1 MIGAEKLRLGS
12 GGTMVATPW
21 GESDSLR
28 DRRLPPGPGA
38 SSEEVAK
45 NQRDRLFG
53 AMVACVSQRGYAAT
67 RVADLVEVSGV
78 SSRSFYDLFPN
89 KEACFVATF
98 EAIAARVSESLEA
111 AEAANPD
118 WERSV
123 QDSYGALA
131 AMLAAQPAA
140 AKLVLIE
147 AYAAGPD
154 AREPLD
160 AALQRFGELT
170 RARLTKAPERA
181 AMPAEMAD
189 AYVGALQEI
198 ARTSLRQGKPERV
211 AALVPD
217 LAQVMLSYRPP
228 AAPLR
233 LATRPP
239 TFGPESLE
247 AHDDAERVLRAFAV
261 VVAER
266 GFTGTTIHEVARR
279 GSMSPAT
286 FYANFRDKEDA
297 LLAAID
303 SVGAQLV
310 TAAMT
315 PFQRSP
321 EWSLGVRAAIGSM
334 LNFLASRPAMAHL
347 LAVEAYAGGIRALAR
362 RARALSPLGV
372 LLDEGYRLAPEVP
385 GVATEAIAGGIGALV
400 YRRIRREGPDSLPTL
415 APICT
420 YLALAPFLGAS
431 RATEVANSDG
441 RIRALNPFEQEG
453 IGAILAVQ
461 PTKWSVLAILALR
474 AASVAELARDLEAP
488 PEKIQGYVEDLEAEG
503 SIEPAERK
511 PADGPVKWR
520 MHSMMRVIE
529 IEEWERLSPAEREEA
544 TSQILGLV
552 DQDVKLAVE
561 SGTLIRRLDMHLT
574 RIGLTVD
581 EQGWRELGD
590 IHRAAAIASQ
600 RVQVE
605 SAKRLRASGEK
616 GLTGRSTQ
624 MLFEIP
630 AD

>member
-1 MIGAEKLRLGS
+1 MIGPEKLRLGS

-28 DRRLPPGPGA
+28 DRRLPPGPGT

-53 AMVACVSQRGYAAT
+53 AMVACVAERGYAAT
-67 RVADLVEVSGV
+67 RVADLVEASGV

-89 KEACFVATF
+89 KEACFAATF
-98 EAIAARVSESLEA
+98 DAIVSWAAESLVPAGDA
-111 AEAANPD
+111 ATS
-118 WERSV
+118 WEQRV
-123 QDSYGALA
+123 QDDYGALA
-131 AMLAAQPAA
+131 AMVAAQPAA
-140 AKLVLIE
+140 AKLVLVE

-170 RARLTKAPERA
+170 RARLAEAPERA

-189 AYVGALQEI
+189 AYVGALQEV
-198 ARTSLRQGKPERV
+198 ARVGLREGKPERM
-211 AALVPD
+211 AGLTPD
-217 LAQVMLSYRPP
+217 LAQLMLSYRPP
-228 AAPLR
+228 SAPLR

-239 TFGPESLE
+239 SFGPESLE

-266 GFTGTTIHEVARR
+266 GFAGATIHEVAKR

-347 LAVEAYAGGIRALAR
+347 LAVDAYAGGTRALAR
-362 RARALSPLGV
+362 RARALSPLRT
-372 LLDEGYRLAPEVP
+372 LLDEAYRLAPDVP
-385 GVATEAIAGGIGALV
+385 AVATEAIAGGIGGLV
-400 YRRIRREGPDSLPTL
+400 HRRIRQEGAGSLPSL

-420 YLALAPFLGAS
+420 YIALAPFLGSS

-441 RIRALNPFEQEG
+441 RVRRLTPIDQAG
-453 IGAILAVQ
+453 IGAVLAVQ

-474 AASVAELARDLEAP
+474 PASAPELARDLEAP
-488 PEKIQGYVEDLEAEG
+488 VEAVRGYVEDLEAEG
-503 SIEPAERK
+503 SIEPVEPK
-511 PADGPVKWR
+511 STDGPPRWR

-529 IEEWERLSPAEREEA
+529 LEEWERLSPAEREEA
-544 TSQILGLV
+544 TRQILGWV
-552 DQDVKLAVE
+552 DQDLELALE

-581 EQGWRELGD
+581 EQGWRELGE
-590 IHRAAAIASQ
+590 IHRAAALAAQ

-605 SAKRLRASGEK
+605 SAKRLRKSGEK
-616 GLTGRSTQ
+616 GITGRSIQ

-630 AD
+630 ED

>member
-1 MIGAEKLRLGS
+1 
-12 GGTMVATPW
+12 MVATPW

-28 DRRLPPGPGA
+28 DRRLPPGPGT
-38 SSEEVAK
+38 SSEEVAR

-89 KEACFVATF
+89 KEACFAATF
-98 EAIAARVSESLEA
+98 EAIVTAVSDALATAGEADAEPDRAAR
-111 AEAANPD
+111 
-118 WERSV
+118 
-123 QDSYGALA
+123 DSYGALA
-131 AMLAAQPAA
+131 ALLAAQPAA
-140 AKLVLIE
+140 AKLVLVE

-154 AREPLD
+154 ARRPLD
-160 AALQRFGELT
+160 AALQSFGKLT
-170 RARLTKAPERA
+170 RAWLAEAPERE

-189 AYVGALQEI
+189 AHVGALQEV
-198 ARTSLRQGKPERV
+198 ARIGLREGKPERM

-217 LAQVMLSYRPP
+217 LTQVMLSYRPP
-228 AAPLR
+228 SAPLR

-239 TFGPESLE
+239 SFGPESLE

-266 GFTGTTIHEVARR
+266 GFAGATIHEVAKR

-321 EWSLGVRAAIGSM
+321 EWSYGVRAAIGSM

-347 LAVEAYAGGIRALAR
+347 LAVEAYAGGTRALAR
-362 RARALSPLGV
+362 RARALSPLGT
-372 LLDEGYRLAPEVP
+372 LLDEAYRLAPDVP
-385 GVATEAIAGGIGALV
+385 GIATQAIAGGVGALI
-400 YRRIRREGPDSLPTL
+400 YQRIRQEGPHSLPSL
-415 APICT
+415 APVCT
-420 YLALAPFLGAS
+420 YIALAPFLGSS

-441 RIRALNPFEQEG
+441 RIRPLSPIDQAG
-453 IGAILAVQ
+453 IGAVLAVQ
-461 PTKWSVLAILALR
+461 STKWSVLAILALR
-474 AASVAELARDLEAP
+474 PASVEELARDLEAP
-488 PEKIQGYVEDLEAEG
+488 AEAVQGYVEDLEAEG
-503 SIEPAERK
+503 SIEPVEPKA
-511 PADGPVKWR
+511 ADGPVRWR

-529 IEEWERLSPAEREEA
+529 IEEWERLSPAERKKA
-544 TSQILGLV
+544 TGQILELV
-552 DQDVKLAVE
+552 DGDVKLAVE
-561 SGTLIRRLDMHLT
+561 SGTLIERLDMHLT
-574 RIGLTVD
+574 RIGVTVD
-581 EQGWRELGD
+581 EQGWRELGE

-600 RVQVE
+600 RVQVD
-605 SAKRLRASGEK
+605 SAKRLRGSGEK
-616 GLTGRSTQ
+616 GIAGRTIQ
-624 MLFEIP
+624 MLFEVP
-630 AD
+630 ED